1 MHKTIISD
9 TSCFI
14 VLKNIGELDLLQ
26 KVYGKIIT
34 TPEIAEE
41 FGEELPNWVSIIKVK
56 DKSRQLILEMQI
68 DKGESSAIA
77 LAMETLDCTVILDDY
92 KARVVAEKL
101 GLTITGTIGVI
112 IKAKLNGIIV
122 SIKPMLA
129 KLRKTEFRFSD
140 EVEQNALKAANE

>member
-1 MHKTIISD
+1 
-9 TSCFI
+9 
-14 VLKNIGELDLLQ
+14 
-26 KVYGKIIT
+26 
-34 TPEIAEE
+34 
-41 FGEELPNWVSIIKVK
+41 
-56 DKSRQLILEMQI
+56 
-68 DKGESSAIA
+68 
-77 LAMETLDCTVILDDY
+77 METLDCTVILDDY

-112 IKAKLNGIIV
+112 IKAKLKGIIV